1 MIIILY
7 ITCFLLP
14 EHISQLSDISY
25 ARFFPNFFVVLFCF
39 FFVFCLFLFV
49 LTVLF
54 LSRIHLPIIFTLY
67 TFLFCRF
74 YLLQWLLFFAVDDV
88 FRDECLN

>member
-39 FFVFCLFLFV
+39 F
-49 LTVLF
+49 
-54 LSRIHLPIIFTLY
+54 
-67 TFLFCRF
+67 
-74 YLLQWLLFFAVDDV
+74 LFFAC
-88 FRDECLN
+88 FYLY